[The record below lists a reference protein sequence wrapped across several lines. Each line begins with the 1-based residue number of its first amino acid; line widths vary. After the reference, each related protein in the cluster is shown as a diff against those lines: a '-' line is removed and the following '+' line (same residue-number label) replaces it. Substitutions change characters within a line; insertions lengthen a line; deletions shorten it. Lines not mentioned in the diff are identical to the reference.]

1 MKFIDSWAYAL
12 GDVLLVGGSSLPI
25 DAAGLTR
32 LAEFLG
38 PGEQCTLS
46 VTAAGSPVG
55 NSAEIIIATGSG
67 GGITLQRG
75 AQGTTEREW
84 QAGSVVCAPVTAAH
98 LTWIYAQLAD
108 LQTRVAALEGGGGV
122 PAGALTDETGNVLTD
137 EPGNTLTAGA

>member
-12 GDVLLVGGSSLPI
+12 GDALLVGGSSLPI

-55 NSAEIIIATGSG
+55 NIAEIIIATGTGS
-67 GGITLQRG
+67 GITLQRG
-75 AQGTTEREW
+75 AQGTTAREW
-84 QAGSVVCAPVTAAH
+84 PAGSVVCAPVAAAH
-98 LTWIYAQLAD
+98 MTFIYAQLAD
-108 LQTRVAALEGGGGV
+108 LQTRVAALEGGGV
-122 PAGALTDETGNVLTD
+122 PSGALTDGNGNVLTD
-137 EPGNTLTAGA
+137 GQGNILTAGA